1 MNFILGPKQ
10 LVVSSLSLFR
20 FGMTFESPKKK
31 LKLSHSDSLDLDAPF
46 HDHEDDEAEVL
57 SWDGD
62 ENESTNAGS
71 EGQFEIVDGIE
82 SDCHTEVT
90 EEADFEVVAHSDL
103 SEDDKDQQEQWW
115 ASGPCGP
122 LRFLMQLEGQLLQEL
137 VNYGLSSS
145 DCLGPT
151 LGWVADM
158 SSLMELAIDAEIS

>member
-1 MNFILGPKQ
+1 MAL
-10 LVVSSLSLFR
+10 
-20 FGMTFESPKKK
+20 ESPKKK
-31 LKLSHSDSLDLDAPF
+31 LKLSCSDSVDLDAPF

-103 SEDDKDQQEQWW
+103 SEDDNGRDDDEQQQWW

-122 LRFLMQLEGQLLQEL
+122 LRFLVRLEGQLLQEL
-137 VNYGLSSS
+137 ANFGLSSS

-158 SSLMELAIDAEIS
+158 SSLIELAIDAETIWMHRGQKKKNIVD